1 MRCPTCGTENTPDS
15 RFCGGCGAKLTP
27 EQSRVAPTAKIPD
40 DAPFPGQRSQTP
52 VPAPSYAAPTSLAPP
67 TYSPASIPPTNNP
80 ASIPPQNNPASIPP
94 QNTYQAPPQYNTGPA
109 SIPPNTYQAR
119 PASIPPTNNGPA
131 SVPPGVYQAR
141 AAEPSMSMPAV
152 PRTRWGLIIL
162 VLLMDLGL
170 AIAGAIML
178 AKGLAKADAE
188 PAKPTPTSPTSTTST
203 EPAPPPSRTPVAPVA
218 NAAAT
223 PPLAASID
231 AIAKTVPVEDRGDD
245 NKKPPAQAQKPKVV
259 KTNGGGGGGGAPQDP
274 YDEKKGLGAEIEL
287 AAARSRGDFDQC
299 YQAAQSS
306 MQMKSRID
314 IGFTILPDGRVDQVH
329 VVANSTGVPAL
340 AACLSSAIE
349 HWAFAERPAKPT
361 EFVRPFIYN

>member
-27 EQSRVAPTAKIPD
+27 EQNRVAPTARIPD
-40 DAPFPGQRSQTP
+40 DAPFPPSRPGAS
-52 VPAPSYAAPTSLAPP
+52 VASYAQPTSLAPPSIAPP

-80 ASIPPQNNPASIPP
+80 ASIPPANHH
-94 QNTYQAPPQYNTGPA
+94 GPA
-109 SIPPNTYQAR
+109 SIPPNTYQSPHYTPGPASIPPNTYQTR
-119 PASIPPTNNGPA
+119 PASIPPANNYGPA
-131 SVPPGVYQAR
+131 TLPP
-141 AAEPSMSMPAV
+141 AEPSMSMPAV

-170 AIAGAIML
+170 ATAGAIML
-178 AKGLAKADAE
+178 QKGLAKPDDSGAGSGS
-188 PAKPTPTSPTSTTST
+188 AKPATTTTSAAA
-203 EPAPPPSRTPVAPVA
+203 PAPPPPVA
-218 NAAAT
+218 NPAA
-223 PPLAASID
+223 PPLGASI
-231 AIAKTVPVEDRGDD
+231 ASIAKTAPADSDD
-245 NKKPPAQAQKPKVV
+245 KKDDKKTPPTAQANKPKLVKPP
-259 KTNGGGGGGGAPQDP
+259 GGGASPQDP
-274 YDEKKGLGAEIEL
+274 YDEKRGLGAEIEL

-299 YQAAQSS
+299 YQSAQAT

-314 IGFTILPDGRVDQVH
+314 IGFTVLPDGRVDKVH

-349 HWAFAERPAKPT
+349 HWAFAEHPAKPT